1 MTVENCMSTD
11 ESKSATKAIDDL
23 SFEEALQQ
31 LDETVDA
38 LESGS
43 LTLAQSMAMYERGM
57 KLARVCNEMLTSAEM
72 KITRIRT
79 AYGEQMR
86 MVDDDETMEVGS

>member
-1 MTVENCMSTD
+1 MSSNGSET
-11 ESKSATKAIDDL
+11 ETKEIEDL
-23 SFEEALQQ
+23 SFEEALEQ
-31 LDETVDA
+31 LDETVNA

-72 KITRIRT
+72 KVTRIRT

-86 MVDDDETMEVGS
+86 MVDGDEQMEGGS

>member
-1 MTVENCMSTD
+1 MSSD
-11 ESKSATKAIDDL
+11 GAEKKPKEIEDL
-23 SFEEALQQ
+23 SFEEALSL
-31 LDETVDA
+31 LDETVNA

-86 MVDDDETMEVGS
+86 MVDGDEQMEVGG

>member
-1 MTVENCMSTD
+1 MSID
-11 ESKSATKAIDDL
+11 ESKSETKSIEDL
-23 SFEEALQQ
+23 SFEEALAL

-57 KLARVCNEMLTSAEM
+57 KLARVCNEMLTAAEM
-72 KITRIRT
+72 RITRIRT

-86 MVDDDETMEVGS
+86 MVEDDEQMEV

>member
-1 MTVENCMSTD
+1 MPEEGCMTTD
-11 ESKSATKAIDDL
+11 ESKSETRAIEDL

-31 LDETVDA
+31 LDETVNA

-43 LTLAQSMAMYERGM
+43 LTLAQSMARYERGM
-57 KLARVCNEMLTSAEM
+57 KLARVCNEMLTSAEL

-86 MVDDDETMEVGS
+86 MVEDDEQMEV

>member
-1 MTVENCMSTD
+1 MSSNGT
-11 ESKSATKAIDDL
+11 ESETKAIEDL
-23 SFEEALQQ
+23 SFEEALAQ

-86 MVDDDETMEVGS
+86 MVDDDESMEVVG

>member
-1 MTVENCMSTD
+1 MSTD
-11 ESKSATKAIDDL
+11 EANSETKEIEDL
-23 SFEEALQQ
+23 SFEEALAL
-31 LDETVDA
+31 LDETVDS

-57 KLARVCNEMLTSAEM
+57 KLARVCNEMLTSAEL

-86 MVDDDETMEVGS
+86 MVDGDEQMEVGS

>member
-1 MTVENCMSTD
+1 MSSNGSET
-11 ESKSATKAIDDL
+11 ETKEIEDL
-23 SFEEALQQ
+23 SFEEALEQ
-31 LDETVDA
+31 LDETVNA

-72 KITRIRT
+72 KVTRIRT

-86 MVDDDETMEVGS
+86 MVDGDEHMEGGS

>member
-1 MTVENCMSTD
+1 MASNGADQEPRD
-11 ESKSATKAIDDL
+11 KDLDAL
-23 SFEEALQQ
+23 SFEEALAL

-72 KITRIRT
+72 RITRIRT

-86 MVDDDETMEVGS
+86 MVDGDERMDVGG

>member
-1 MTVENCMSTD
+1 M
-11 ESKSATKAIDDL
+11 
-23 SFEEALQQ
+23 
-31 LDETVDA
+31 DETVDA

-72 KITRIRT
+72 RITRIRT

-86 MVDDDETMEVGS
+86 MVDSEDDMEVGS

>member
-1 MTVENCMSTD
+1 MSSGSPENG
-11 ESKSATKAIDDL
+11 TKEIEDL
-23 SFEEALQQ
+23 SFEEALEQ

-57 KLARVCNEMLTSAEM
+57 KLARVCNEMLTSAEL

-86 MVDDDETMEVGS
+86 MVDGDEHMEVGS

>member
-1 MTVENCMSTD
+1 MSSGET
-11 ESKSATKAIDDL
+11 EKETKEIEDL
-23 SFEEALQQ
+23 SFEEALTL

-72 KITRIRT
+72 RITRIRT

-86 MVDDDETMEVGS
+86 MVDSDEQMDVGG

>member
-1 MTVENCMSTD
+1 MSSGESENETR
-11 ESKSATKAIDDL
+11 EIDDL
-23 SFEEALQQ
+23 SFEEALAL

-43 LTLAQSMAMYERGM
+43 LTLAQSMAMYERGI

-72 KITRIRT
+72 RITRIRT

-86 MVDDDETMEVGS
+86 MVDGDDQMDVGG

>member
-1 MTVENCMSTD
+1 MSTD
-11 ESKSATKAIDDL
+11 ESTKETKAIEDL
-23 SFEEALQQ
+23 SFEEALAL

-72 KITRIRT
+72 RITRIRT

-86 MVDDDETMEVGS
+86 MVEDDEQMEVGA

>member
-1 MTVENCMSTD
+1 MSTD
-11 ESKSATKAIDDL
+11 ESKSETKAIEDL
-23 SFEEALQQ
+23 SFEEALSQ
-31 LDETVDA
+31 LDETVNA

-86 MVDDDETMEVGS
+86 MVEGDDQMEVVG

>member
-1 MTVENCMSTD
+1 MSLGDSENG
-11 ESKSATKAIDDL
+11 TKEIEDL
-23 SFEEALQQ
+23 TFEEALAQ

-86 MVDDDETMEVGS
+86 MVDGDEHMEVDS

>member
-1 MTVENCMSTD
+1 MSTD
-11 ESKSATKAIDDL
+11 DARSETRAIEDL

-43 LTLAQSMAMYERGM
+43 LTLSQSMAMYERGM
-57 KLARVCNEMLTSAEM
+57 KLARVCNEMLTSAEL

-86 MVDDDETMEVGS
+86 MVDGDEHVEVGS

>member
-1 MTVENCMSTD
+1 MSSNGT
-11 ESKSATKAIDDL
+11 ESETKEIEDL
-23 SFEEALQQ
+23 SFEEALAQ

-72 KITRIRT
+72 RITRIRT

-86 MVDDDETMEVGS
+86 MVEGDEHMDVGD

>member
-1 MTVENCMSTD
+1 MSTD
-11 ESKSATKAIDDL
+11 ESRSETKEIDDL
-23 SFEEALQQ
+23 SFEEALAQ

-72 KITRIRT
+72 RITRIRT

-86 MVDDDETMEVGS
+86 MVDGDEQMEVGG

>member
-1 MTVENCMSTD
+1 MSID
-11 ESKSATKAIDDL
+11 ESKSETKSIEDL
-23 SFEEALQQ
+23 SFEEALAL

-57 KLARVCNEMLTSAEM
+57 KLARVCNEMLTAAEM
-72 KITRIRT
+72 RITRIRT

-86 MVDDDETMEVGS
+86 MVEDDEQMEVGA

>member
-1 MTVENCMSTD
+1 MASNGPD
-11 ESKSATKAIDDL
+11 QDPRDKDLDAL
-23 SFEEALQQ
+23 SFEEALVL

-57 KLARVCNEMLTSAEM
+57 KLARVCNETLTSAEM
-72 KITRIRT
+72 RITRIRT

-86 MVDDDETMEVGS
+86 MVDGDEQMDVEG

>member
-1 MTVENCMSTD
+1 MSSV
-11 ESKSATKAIDDL
+11 ESKQETKAIEDL
-23 SFEEALQQ
+23 SFEEALAL

-72 KITRIRT
+72 RITRIRT

-86 MVDDDETMEVGS
+86 MVDSEDDMEVGS

>member
-1 MTVENCMSTD
+1 MSTD
-11 ESKSATKAIDDL
+11 ETNIETKAIEDL
-23 SFEEALQQ
+23 SFEEALEQ

-43 LTLAQSMAMYERGM
+43 LTLAQSMSMYELGM

-86 MVDDDETMEVGS
+86 MVDGDEGMDVGD